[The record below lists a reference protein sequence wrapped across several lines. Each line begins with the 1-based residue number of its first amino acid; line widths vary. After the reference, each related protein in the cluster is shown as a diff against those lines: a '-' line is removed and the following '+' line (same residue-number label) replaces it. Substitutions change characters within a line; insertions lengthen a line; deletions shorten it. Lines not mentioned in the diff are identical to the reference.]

1 MFDLNTIAEFSR
13 INCVAIC
20 AVMVPANL
28 IFCLQSLIL
37 VGVNRPKNQ
46 VRLSGIIASI
56 CALMLLLHVGSWFVI
71 GVVRVQTFI
80 LLGLSCVCLI
90 INTSLLLRMSAVR
103 SLILTVSEGF
113 KGCWARVAIALS

>member
-13 INCVAIC
+13 INCLAIC

-28 IFCLQSLIL
+28 ILCLQSLIL
-37 VGVNRPKNQ
+37 VGLNRPKNQ
-46 VRLSGIIASI
+46 VRLSGIIANI
-56 CALMLLLHVGSWFVI
+56 CAIMLLLHVGSWFVI
-71 GVVRVQTFI
+71 GVVRIQTFI

-90 INTSLLLRMSAVR
+90 INTFVLLRMSATR
-103 SLILTVSEGF
+103 GLILTISEGF

>member
-20 AVMVPANL
+20 ALMVPANL
-28 IFCLQSLIL
+28 ILCLQSLIL
-37 VGVNRPKNQ
+37 LGLNRPHDR

-56 CALMLLLHVGSWFVI
+56 CAIMLLLHVGSWFVI
-71 GVVRVQTFI
+71 GVVRIQTFI

-90 INTSLLLRMSAVR
+90 INTSLLLRMSAMR
-103 SLILTVSEGF
+103 RLILTVSEGF
-113 KGCWARVAIALS
+113 KGCWARVAIAFS